1 VSTPEV
7 FVHASGD
14 LLASAAAARTV
25 TRLADAI
32 AAQGHAHLV
41 VTGGG
46 IGTKVL
52 AAIAADPARD
62 AVDWRLVDFWWGDE
76 RFENAGDPE
85 RNETGARAALL
96 DALSVD
102 PARVHA
108 IPGPDGPDGD
118 DPDAAAARYAA
129 ELALAAGPGP
139 GAQGAGVPAFD
150 VLMLGIG
157 PEGHVASIFP
167 EAPAAYAT
175 GTVVAV
181 RNSPK
186 PPPTRISLTFGAI
199 QAAREVWILASG
211 AEKADAV
218 AEALSGVS
226 QDKLPAAGARGRD
239 RTLFLLDADAASK
252 LLPASNRGHDRGQRE
267 HRDEEEHH
275 SRPDAAVHDE
285 ERPHGDRDEDGD
297 RAPPRRPYR
306 RPRLLDRLGLQTRRM
321 HQQRRGQR
329 LLTVGEVAA
338 EHRLYREVHGER
350 AQVTP
355 GPPRIGGRHPLLE
368 LVQGEAAG
376 RVRLPERGDHRLPVN
391 VRSANEVIGGHV
403 ADLPLGRQAFS
414 MVQGRY
420 Q

>member
-7 FVHASGD
+7 FVYASGD

-41 VTGGG
+41 LTGGG

-52 AAIAADPARD
+52 AAIAAAPARD

-76 RFENAGDPE
+76 RFEVTGDPE

-96 DALSVD
+96 DKLGVD
-102 PARVHA
+102 QARVHA
-108 IPGPDGPDGD
+108 VPGPDGPDGD

-129 ELALAAGPGP
+129 ELAAAAG
-139 GAQGAGVPAFD
+139 QAGGVEDSAVPAFD
-150 VLMLGIG
+150 VLMLGVG

-175 GTVVAV
+175 GSVVAV

-186 PPPTRISLTFGAI
+186 PPPTRVSLTFSAI
-199 QAAREVWILASG
+199 QAAREVWVLASG

-239 RTLFLLDADAASK
+239 RTLFLLDQEAAAK
-252 LLPASNRGHDRGQRE
+252 LPAS
-267 HRDEEEHH
+267 
-275 SRPDAAVHDE
+275 
-285 ERPHGDRDEDGD
+285 
-297 RAPPRRPYR
+297 
-306 RPRLLDRLGLQTRRM
+306 
-321 HQQRRGQR
+321 
-329 LLTVGEVAA
+329 
-338 EHRLYREVHGER
+338 
-350 AQVTP
+350 
-355 GPPRIGGRHPLLE
+355 
-368 LVQGEAAG
+368 
-376 RVRLPERGDHRLPVN
+376 
-391 VRSANEVIGGHV
+391 
-403 ADLPLGRQAFS
+403 
-414 MVQGRY
+414 
-420 Q
+420 

>member
-1 VSTPEV
+1 VSAPEV
-7 FVHASGD
+7 LVHTSGD

-32 AAQGHAHLV
+32 AAEGHAHLV
-41 VTGGG
+41 LTGGG

-52 AAIAADPARD
+52 AAIAAAPARD

-76 RFENAGDPE
+76 RFEAAGDPE

-96 DALSVD
+96 DALRVD
-102 PARVHA
+102 QARVHA
-108 IPGPDGPDGD
+108 VAGPDGPDGD

-129 ELALAAGPGP
+129 ELAAAASGET
-139 GAQGAGVPAFD
+139 GAVPVFD

-167 EAPAAYAT
+167 DSPAAHAT
-175 GTVVAV
+175 GSVVAV

-239 RTLFLLDADAASK
+239 RTLFLLDEAAASK
-252 LLPASNRGHDRGQRE
+252 LPSPRG
-267 HRDEEEHH
+267 
-275 SRPDAAVHDE
+275 
-285 ERPHGDRDEDGD
+285 
-297 RAPPRRPYR
+297 
-306 RPRLLDRLGLQTRRM
+306 
-321 HQQRRGQR
+321 
-329 LLTVGEVAA
+329 
-338 EHRLYREVHGER
+338 
-350 AQVTP
+350 
-355 GPPRIGGRHPLLE
+355 
-368 LVQGEAAG
+368 
-376 RVRLPERGDHRLPVN
+376 
-391 VRSANEVIGGHV
+391 
-403 ADLPLGRQAFS
+403 
-414 MVQGRY
+414 
-420 Q
+420 

>member
-7 FVHASGD
+7 FVHTSGD

-25 TRLADAI
+25 TRVADAI

-41 VTGGG
+41 LTGGG

-52 AAIAADPARD
+52 AAIAAAPARD

-76 RFENAGDPE
+76 RFEAAGDPE

-96 DALSVD
+96 DVLGVA

-108 IPGPDGPDGD
+108 VPGPDGPDGD

-129 ELALAAGPGP
+129 ELARAAGGT
-139 GAQGAGVPAFD
+139 GDVPAFD

-167 EAPAAYAT
+167 ESPAAYAT
-175 GTVVAV
+175 GSVVAV

-186 PPPTRISLTFGAI
+186 PPPTRISLTFSAI
-199 QAAREVWILASG
+199 QAAREVWVLASG

-239 RTLFLLDADAASK
+239 RTLFLLDEAAAAK
-252 LLPASNRGHDRGQRE
+252 LPA
-267 HRDEEEHH
+267 
-275 SRPDAAVHDE
+275 A
-285 ERPHGDRDEDGD
+285 
-297 RAPPRRPYR
+297 
-306 RPRLLDRLGLQTRRM
+306 
-321 HQQRRGQR
+321 
-329 LLTVGEVAA
+329 
-338 EHRLYREVHGER
+338 
-350 AQVTP
+350 
-355 GPPRIGGRHPLLE
+355 
-368 LVQGEAAG
+368 
-376 RVRLPERGDHRLPVN
+376 
-391 VRSANEVIGGHV
+391 
-403 ADLPLGRQAFS
+403 
-414 MVQGRY
+414 
-420 Q
+420 

>member
-41 VTGGG
+41 LTGGG

-52 AAIAADPARD
+52 TAIAAAPARD

-76 RFENAGDPE
+76 RFEVTGDPE

-96 DALSVD
+96 DVIGVD
-102 PARVHA
+102 QARVHA
-108 IPGPDGPDGD
+108 VPGPDGPDGD

-129 ELALAAGPGP
+129 ELARAAGA
-139 GAQGAGVPAFD
+139 GAVPAFD

-175 GTVVAV
+175 GSVVAV
-181 RNSPK
+181 RDSPK
-186 PPPTRISLTFGAI
+186 PPPTRISFTFSAI
-199 QAAREVWILASG
+199 QAAREVWVLASG

-239 RTLFLLDADAASK
+239 RTLFLLDQPAAAK
-252 LLPASNRGHDRGQRE
+252 LPA
-267 HRDEEEHH
+267 
-275 SRPDAAVHDE
+275 A
-285 ERPHGDRDEDGD
+285 
-297 RAPPRRPYR
+297 
-306 RPRLLDRLGLQTRRM
+306 
-321 HQQRRGQR
+321 
-329 LLTVGEVAA
+329 
-338 EHRLYREVHGER
+338 
-350 AQVTP
+350 
-355 GPPRIGGRHPLLE
+355 
-368 LVQGEAAG
+368 
-376 RVRLPERGDHRLPVN
+376 
-391 VRSANEVIGGHV
+391 
-403 ADLPLGRQAFS
+403 
-414 MVQGRY
+414 
-420 Q
+420 